1 MKYFI
6 LAADGLRIRLWLL
19 VVLCAEFVIMI
30 SCASIC
36 FGELTMQALKNRM
49 YDKGDYSEFY
59 YVGVS
64 TEEDKNTEVDRILS
78 EMDCELMLF
87 NGFQSPN
94 SEMVAIYS
102 KSAFEEIGIELEK
115 GEEIDTDHDYGDVVP
130 CYISSDLLRK
140 YKVGKVYDVPDMGK
154 ILISGVVKNDI
165 FFSYTYAGFSYSK
178 KTIVAYDPKGLLN
191 AVDASTFKMI
201 DTANIADFEEKY
213 QTYIENLYFQPYD
226 YFYECHLELE
236 KEKIFPFLALA
247 ITFFALSLAGLL
259 SYSVISSR
267 EAKRQNGLFFL
278 CGARLWEVM
287 LITLTRVFIITV
299 FPAILSAP
307 IILYI
312 KNNTYVGELTLIT
325 AENYLTAVGI
335 CLCILALSMLIV
347 IFKTNRKSLISVVND
362 F

>member
-49 YDKGDYSEFY
+49 YDKGIIPSFTMS
-59 YVGVS
+59 VFLPRRI
-64 TEEDKNTEVDRILS
+64 KNTEVDRILS

-94 SEMVAIYS
+94 SEMVDIYS

-178 KTIVAYDPKGLLN
+178 KTMSHMTPRD
-191 AVDASTFKMI
+191 
-201 DTANIADFEEKY
+201 
-213 QTYIENLYFQPYD
+213 
-226 YFYECHLELE
+226 C
-236 KEKIFPFLALA
+236 
-247 ITFFALSLAGLL
+247 
-259 SYSVISSR
+259 
-267 EAKRQNGLFFL
+267 
-278 CGARLWEVM
+278 
-287 LITLTRVFIITV
+287 LT
-299 FPAILSAP
+299 P
-307 IILYI
+307 
-312 KNNTYVGELTLIT
+312 
-325 AENYLTAVGI
+325 
-335 CLCILALSMLIV
+335 
-347 IFKTNRKSLISVVND
+347 
-362 F
+362 